1 MKRAILI
8 WLFAM
13 TFMAAISTAQTATP
27 AQFTLAISE
36 PHSTIKAG
44 AKVTIHIGMTNTS
57 DKPIGLRALIQD
69 YGYIVD
75 LTVVDNGT
83 AALDTERGR
92 QWKKDGGTR
101 QLTSGPIVLLKPGE
115 TRKGSLVISDLY
127 DLTHPGKYSVQVRRG
142 TVKSNTI
149 TVAVVP

>member
-1 MKRAILI
+1 
-8 WLFAM
+8 
-13 TFMAAISTAQTATP
+13 
-27 AQFTLAISE
+27 
-36 PHSTIKAG
+36 
-44 AKVTIHIGMTNTS
+44 MTNTS

-69 YGYIVD
+69 YGYMVD
-75 LTVVDNGT
+75 VTVVDNGA

-101 QLTSGPIVLLKPGE
+101 QLTSGPIVLLKPGK

-127 DLTHPGKYSVQVRRG
+127 DLTHPGKYSVQVRRA